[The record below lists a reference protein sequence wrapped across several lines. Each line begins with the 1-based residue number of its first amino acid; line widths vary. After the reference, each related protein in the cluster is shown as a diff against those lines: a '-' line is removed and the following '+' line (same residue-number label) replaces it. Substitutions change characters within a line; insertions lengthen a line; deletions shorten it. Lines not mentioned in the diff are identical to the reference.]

1 MKRLIACCM
10 VMMLMGAVAYA
21 WAPQAWRK
29 YVVSLEV
36 KQDTVPQSSVMLCG
50 LRRDAKIDSKA
61 YQCGTYYFYQPGIF
75 EEEDDRRQTERIMS
89 GDYTTGDFI
98 VDAIFDTIGLFVK

>member
-1 MKRLIACCM
+1 
-10 VMMLMGAVAYA
+10 MGAAGMEKVRCQFGSREGHRAAIVCYA
-21 WAPQAWRK
+21 TRIK
-29 YVVSLEV
+29 
-36 KQDTVPQSSVMLCG
+36 TG
-50 LRRDAKIDSKA
+50 RKIDSKA

>member
-1 MKRLIACCM
+1 MKRLITCCM
-10 VMMLMGAVAYA
+10 VIMLMGSVAYA
-21 WAPQAWRK
+21 TAPQTWRK
-29 YVVSLEV
+29 YIASLEV
-36 KQDTVPQSSVMLCG
+36 ERDTVAQPSVMLRG

-75 EEEDDRRQTERIMS
+75 EEEDDKRQTQRIMS

>member
-10 VMMLMGAVAYA
+10 VMMLMGSVVYA
-21 WAPQAWRK
+21 WEPQAWRK

-36 KQDTVPQSSVMLCG
+36 EKDTVPQSSVMLCG
-50 LRRDAKIDSKA
+50 LRRDVKIDSKA